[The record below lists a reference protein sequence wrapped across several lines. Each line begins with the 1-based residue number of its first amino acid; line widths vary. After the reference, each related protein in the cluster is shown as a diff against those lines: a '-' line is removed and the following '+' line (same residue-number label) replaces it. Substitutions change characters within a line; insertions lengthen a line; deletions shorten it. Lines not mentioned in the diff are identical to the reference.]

1 MTYDLCNMHIWKLN
15 RVAQSECLTE
25 RSAGKQ
31 SDGNLFLTRAKTSL
45 IENVRI
51 LYIDQFDRFTV
62 TRVKGGQSFLD
73 FVVLELKG
81 GQTVFEYL
89 LTRDHNLLCEI

>member
-1 MTYDLCNMHIWKLN
+1 MHIWKLN

-81 GQTVFEYL
+81 GQTVL
-89 LTRDHNLLCEI
+89 NIC

>member
-1 MTYDLCNMHIWKLN
+1 MKVEQSCSKWHYDWVIREQTKRWELVSNEGKDLTDW
-15 RVAQSECLTE
+15 ECE
-25 RSAGKQ
+25 
-31 SDGNLFLTRAKTSL
+31 
-45 IENVRI
+45 I
-51 LYIDQFDRFTV
+51 YIFDQFDRFAV
-62 TRVKGGQSFLD
+62 TGVKGGQTSFD